1 MVQERVR
8 LKLVNSDL
16 IKVVEEYKQNYITMK
31 QISYTYLNIFK
42 KYGDEGVRSIFT
54 TNYTEGFDEL
64 VGFQKPSGD
73 PDQKEFEELFN
84 GYLNRFK
91 PGKTYQLLRKNS
103 NFNKETTGNFTKT
116 KVSYTP
122 IIEVI
127 YGSPETM
134 VYEEGTD
141 GEIGYLRVKSFSTD
155 SQDDGFYVEVERRDI
170 TQHTL
175 DNFVEV

>member
-1 MVQERVR
+1 MSQERVR
-8 LKLVNSDL
+8 LKLVNADL

-31 QISYTYLNIFK
+31 QISYSYLNLFK
-42 KYGDEGVRSIFT
+42 ELGYDGVRSIFT

-64 VGFQKPSGD
+64 VGFQKLSVNPEH
-73 PDQKEFEELFN
+73 KEYEEMFN
-84 GYLNRFK
+84 KYLNTFK
-91 PGKTYQLLRKNS
+91 RGKTFQPLKKS

-122 IIEVI
+122 IVEVI

>member
-1 MVQERVR
+1 M
-8 LKLVNSDL
+8 
-16 IKVVEEYKQNYITMK
+16 
-31 QISYTYLNIFK
+31 
-42 KYGDEGVRSIFT
+42 
-54 TNYTEGFDEL
+54 
-64 VGFQKPSGD
+64 
-73 PDQKEFEELFN
+73 
-84 GYLNRFK
+84 
-91 PGKTYQLLRKNS
+91 
-103 NFNKETTGNFTKT
+103 
-116 KVSYTP
+116 
-122 IIEVI
+122 I